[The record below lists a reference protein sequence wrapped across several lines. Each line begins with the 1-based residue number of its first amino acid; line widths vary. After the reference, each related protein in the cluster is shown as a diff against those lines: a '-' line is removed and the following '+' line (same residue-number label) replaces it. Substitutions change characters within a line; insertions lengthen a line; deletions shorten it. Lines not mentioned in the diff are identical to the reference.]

1 MSDKPILY
9 VVTSNAVKGASGQPT
24 GFWLSELTH
33 PMHETEAAWH
43 RSEIAAIRAGVAP
56 VDADS
61 LNMDDP
67 VNAHYWQQT
76 DLQQRLQAAPGL
88 GGLNGADYSAI
99 LFTGG
104 YGTMWDFRESLDAQ
118 RLIREVYE
126 NGGIVAAVCHGPA
139 ALVDAKLSNGE
150 YLVSGKNVAAF
161 TNAEEEATGGAK
173 IVPFLL
179 ETALVEHGAKHHAA
193 PNWAENVVVDGRL
206 ITGQNPASAKG
217 VGVALAKALG

>member
-33 PMHETEAAWH
+33 PMHETEAAGH

-104 YGTMWDFRESLDAQ
+104 YGTMWDFRENLMRNALSAKCTKTAVSLPPSA
-118 RLIREVYE
+118 
-126 NGGIVAAVCHGPA
+126 
-139 ALVDAKLSNGE
+139 
-150 YLVSGKNVAAF
+150 
-161 TNAEEEATGGAK
+161 
-173 IVPFLL
+173 
-179 ETALVEHGAKHHAA
+179 TALPRWWTRNFLMANIWSAAKTL
-193 PNWAENVVVDGRL
+193 PLSPTPKKKQRAELKSSPSCWKPRSLNTAQNTMPRRTGRK
-206 ITGQNPASAKG
+206 TWWWTA
-217 VGVALAKALG
+217 V

>member
-33 PMHETEAAWH
+33 PMHETEAAGY

-76 DLQQRLQAAPGL
+76 DLQQRLSLIYCYLIAR
-88 GGLNGADYSAI
+88 YRTWS
-99 LFTGG
+99 LFSC
-104 YGTMWDFRESLDAQ
+104 D
-118 RLIREVYE
+118 
-126 NGGIVAAVCHGPA
+126 
-139 ALVDAKLSNGE
+139 K
-150 YLVSGKNVAAF
+150 
-161 TNAEEEATGGAK
+161 TNT
-173 IVPFLL
+173 P
-179 ETALVEHGAKHHAA
+179 
-193 PNWAENVVVDGRL
+193 
-206 ITGQNPASAKG
+206 
-217 VGVALAKALG
+217 